1 MQSLGETWLE
11 VVLRDQGG
19 ERQRTLMGAGE
30 EERTITAVQ
39 EEDAAF
45 RAAAAAIPFDGE
57 AEMKALRNIFDGESS
72 AAARTACLALG
83 HQEKMGVARRIWE
96 PWRDDPTCG
105 QAVQRVVT
113 DLDAEHLR
121 PTSIEQRLIAGVQ
134 PACLGLFTLMQNLKP
149 LPPETD

>member
-1 MQSLGETWLE
+1 
-11 VVLRDQGG
+11 
-19 ERQRTLMGAGE
+19 MGAGE

-96 PWRDDPTCG
+96 PWPDDPTCG

-121 PTSIEQRLIAGVQ
+121 PTSIEQRLIAGGQ

>member
-1 MQSLGETWLE
+1 MARGI
-11 VVLRDQGG
+11 VLRDHKAASESGA
-19 ERQRTLMGAGE
+19 LMGADE

-45 RAAAAAIPFDGE
+45 RAGAAAIPFDGE

>member
-1 MQSLGETWLE
+1 M
-11 VVLRDQGG
+11 RAD
-19 ERQRTLMGAGE
+19 E
-30 EERTITAVQ
+30 EERTISAVQ
-39 EEDAAF
+39 QEDAAF

-57 AEMKALRNIFDGESS
+57 AEVKALRNIFDGESS

-105 QAVQRVVT
+105 EAVQKVVA